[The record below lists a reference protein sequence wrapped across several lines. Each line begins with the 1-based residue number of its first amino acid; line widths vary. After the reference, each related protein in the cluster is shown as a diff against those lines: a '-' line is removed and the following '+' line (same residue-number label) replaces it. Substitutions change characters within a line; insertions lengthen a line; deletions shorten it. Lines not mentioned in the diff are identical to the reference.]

1 MILRRSILAGL
12 ILFVAAAGATA
23 DEGMWTYNN
32 FPKRLVEESYG
43 FAPSDA
49 WLDHLRLASVRF
61 NNGGSGSFV
70 SPEGLVITNHHVGS
84 DCIQKLSSAEHDY
97 MTSGFYARTRR
108 EEAKCPDLELNVLV
122 SLADVTAE
130 VNAEVKPEMDAA
142 ARNAAQQ
149 AASARIEKACT
160 EEAGLR
166 CDVIELYA
174 GGVYNLYRY
183 KKYTDVR
190 LVFAPESAVA
200 FYGGDPD
207 NFTYP
212 RYCLDISFFR
222 VYENDRPVR
231 TENYLT
237 WNIDGIRE
245 GDVVFV
251 SGNPGSTGRQLT
263 LAQLQFLRDVRY
275 PWLLKTL
282 KARLGVLRAYS
293 ARGAEETRIARDTI
307 LSYENSLKALTG
319 YQFGLTSAE
328 LMARK
333 EAEEKEF
340 HQQLA
345 RSGQAG
351 DAAKR
356 KQFSGAFEELAKA
369 QKNYAGFHNAY
380 HLLEGG
386 FGLKESRSYEL
397 ARTLVR
403 LAAEIAK
410 PNELRLKEYRDSQLD
425 SLKQDLFSEA
435 PLYTSFEKTM
445 LAQLLGELRDGLGA
459 SDPLVEKILNG
470 RTPVDAAAAYV
481 DGTGLLS
488 AEARRML
495 ADGGEAAIA
504 ASKDT
509 MVQLARLIDPAARK
523 LRKRYEDE
531 LQAVERQNGALLSEA
546 RFATRGTTTY
556 PEATF
561 TLRLNFG
568 KVKGYVE
575 EGLPRRWHTTFLGL
589 YEREAGQ
596 PPYEL
601 PRRWLAK
608 KRALRLETPYNFVTT
623 NDIIGG
629 NSGSP
634 VVNRRGEFVGIIF
647 DGNIQQLPNRFLYT
661 DEVARSV
668 SVHAAGIVEALK
680 QVYGARALLREL
692 KLSGKK

>member
-1 MILRRSILAGL
+1 MKPRSLVVAGV
-12 ILFVAAAGATA
+12 FVAALVALVVWA
-23 DEGMWTYNN
+23 DEGLWTYSN
-32 FPKRLVEESYG
+32 FPKQLVEQRYQFS
-43 FAPSDA
+43 PSDA
-49 WLDHLRLASVRF
+49 WLDHLRLSSVRF
-61 NNGGSGSFV
+61 NNGGSASFA
-70 SPEGLVITNHHVGS
+70 SPDGLVMTNHHVGS
-84 DCIQKLSSAEHDY
+84 DCIQELSSAEHDY
-97 MTSGFYARTRR
+97 MAGGFYARSRG
-108 EEAKCPDLELNVLV
+108 EEAKCPDLELNVLM

-130 VNAEVKPEMDAA
+130 VNAEVKPDLDAA

-149 AASARIEKACT
+149 AAIARLEKSCT
-160 EEAGLR
+160 EETGLR

-231 TENYLT
+231 TENYLS
-237 WNIDGIRE
+237 WNTSGIQE
-245 GDVVFV
+245 GDPVFV

-275 PWLLKTL
+275 PWLLNGLEGRL
-282 KARLGVLRAYS
+282 KALADYS
-293 ARGAEETRIARDTI
+293 ARGAEEGRIAQDTM
-307 LSYENSLKALTG
+307 LSYSNSFKAITG
-319 YQFGLTSAE
+319 YQSGLTDAE

-333 EAEEKEF
+333 ETEEMEF
-340 HQQLA
+340 RKQLGA
-345 RSGQAG
+345 

-356 KQFSGAFEELAKA
+356 KKYDGAFEALAKA

-380 HLLEGG
+380 NLLESS
-386 FGLKESRSYEL
+386 FGLKQSRLYDL
-397 ARTLVR
+397 ALTLVR
-403 LAAEIAK
+403 LADETAK
-410 PNELRLKEYRDSQLD
+410 PNEKRLREYRDSNLE

-435 PLYTSFEKTM
+435 PLYASFEKAM
-445 LAQLLGELRDGLGA
+445 LAQLLAELRDGVGA
-459 SDPLVEKILNG
+459 SDPLVETILGG
-470 RTPVDAAAAYV
+470 RTPAEAAAAYV
-481 DGTGLLS
+481 EGSGLVS
-488 AEARRML
+488 VETRRAL
-495 ADGGEAAIA
+495 TEGGADAIA

-509 MVQLARLIDPAARK
+509 MIQLAKLIDPAARK

-531 LQAVERQNGALLSEA
+531 FQAVERQNGSLLAEA
-546 RFATRGTTTY
+546 RFATQGTTTY

-561 TLRLNFG
+561 TLRLSLG

-575 EGLPRRWHTTFLGL
+575 DGLPRRWHTTFMGL
-589 YEREAGQ
+589 FEREAGQ
-596 PPYEL
+596 APYQL
-601 PRRWLAK
+601 PRRWLEK
-608 KRALRLETPYNFVTT
+608 KRALRLDTPYNFVST

-647 DGNIQQLPNRFLYT
+647 DGNIQQLPNRFLYS
-661 DEVARSV
+661 DAVGRSV
-668 SVHAAGIVEALK
+668 SVHAGGIVEALK
-680 QVYGARALLREL
+680 KVYGARRLVREL
-692 KLSGKK
+692 KLSK

>member
-1 MILRRSILAGL
+1 
-12 ILFVAAAGATA
+12 
-23 DEGMWTYNN
+23 
-32 FPKRLVEESYG
+32 
-43 FAPSDA
+43 
-49 WLDHLRLASVRF
+49 
-61 NNGGSGSFV
+61 SFD
-70 SPEGLVITNHHVGS
+70 SSEGLVITNDHVGT

-97 MTSGFYARTRR
+97 MAGGFYARTQR
-108 EEAKCPDLELNVLV
+108 EEAKCPDLELNVLM

-130 VNAEVKPEMDAA
+130 VDAGVKPAMDAA

-149 AASARIEKACT
+149 AAIARIEKSCT
-160 EEAGLR
+160 EETGLR
-166 CDVIELYA
+166 CDVVELYA

-231 TENYLT
+231 TENYLA
-237 WNIDGIRE
+237 WNTNGVQE

-275 PWLLKTL
+275 PWLLSGL
-282 KARLGVLRAYS
+282 KARLKALTDYS
-293 ARGAEETRIARDTI
+293 ARGAEEQRIAQDTM
-307 LSYENSLKALTG
+307 LSYSNSEKALTG
-319 YQFGLTSAE
+319 YQSGLTDAE

-333 EAEEKEF
+333 AADEKEF
-340 HQQLA
+340 RGLLA
-345 RSGQAG
+345 A
-351 DAAKR
+351 DAARR
-356 KQFSGAFEELAKA
+356 KKYDGAFEALAKA

-380 HLLEGG
+380 NLLEST
-386 FGLKESRSYEL
+386 FGLKQSRLYDL
-397 ARTLVR
+397 ALGLVR
-403 LAAEIAK
+403 LADESAK
-410 PNELRLKEYRDSQLD
+410 PNEKRLREYRDSNLE

-435 PLYTSFEKTM
+435 PLYASFEKVM
-445 LAQLLGELRDGLGA
+445 LAQLLAELRDGLGVRDA
-459 SDPLVEKILNG
+459 LVEKILAG
-470 RTPVDAAAAYV
+470 WAPAEAAAAYV
-481 DGTGLLS
+481 EGSRLPEV
-488 AEARRML
+488 EARRAL
-495 ADGGEAAIA
+495 TEGGAEAIA
-504 ASKDT
+504 ASNDT

-531 LQAVERQNGALLSEA
+531 FQAVERQNGSLLAEA
-546 RFATRGTTTY
+546 RFATQGTTTY

-561 TLRLNFG
+561 TLRLSFG

-575 EGLPRRWHTTFLGL
+575 EGLPRRWHTTFMGL
-589 YEREAGQ
+589 YEREAGRE
-596 PPYEL
+596 PYKL
-601 PRRWLAK
+601 PRRWLVK
-608 KRALRLETPYNFVTT
+608 KRALRLDTPYNFVST

-647 DGNIQQLPNRFLYT
+647 DGNIQQLPNRFLYS
-661 DEVARSV
+661 DAVGRSV
-668 SVHAAGIVEALK
+668 SVHAGGIVEALK
-680 QVYGARALLREL
+680 EIYGARRLVREL
-692 KLSGKK
+692 KLSNK

>member
-1 MILRRSILAGL
+1 MILRRLILAAVL
-12 ILFVAAAGATA
+12 LLCAAVPKVREVTA

-32 FPKRLVEESYG
+32 FPKKLVEERYG
-43 FAPSDA
+43 FAPTDA

-70 SPEGLVITNHHVGS
+70 SPEGLVITNHHVGT

-97 MTSGFYARTRR
+97 MAGGFYARTRR
-108 EEAKCPDLELNVLV
+108 DEAKCPDLELNVLM
-122 SLADVTAE
+122 SLTDVTAE
-130 VNAEVKPEMDAA
+130 VNADVKVEMDAA

-149 AASARIEKACT
+149 AAIARIEKSCT
-160 EEAGLR
+160 EETGLR

-212 RYCLDISFFR
+212 RHCLDISFFR
-222 VYENDRPVR
+222 VYENDRPAR
-231 TENYLT
+231 TENFLA
-237 WNIDGIRE
+237 WNTRGLQE
-245 GDVVFV
+245 GDPVFV

-275 PWLLKTL
+275 PWLLKGL
-282 KARLGVLRAYS
+282 KARLKALADYS
-293 ARGAEETRIARDTI
+293 ARGAEEARIAQDTM
-307 LSYENSLKALTG
+307 LSYSNSFKAITG
-319 YQFGLTSAE
+319 YQSGLTDAE

-333 EAEEKEF
+333 ETEEMEF
-340 HQQLA
+340 RKRLGA
-345 RSGQAG
+345 DST
-351 DAAKR
+351 KR
-356 KQFSGAFEELAKA
+356 KKYDGAFEALAKA

-380 HLLEGG
+380 NLLESS
-386 FGLKESRSYEL
+386 FGLKQSRLYDLALTL
-397 ARTLVR
+397 ARLV
-403 LAAEIAK
+403 EESAK
-410 PNELRLKEYRDSQLD
+410 PNEKRLREYRDSNLE

-435 PLYTSFEKTM
+435 PLYESFEKTM
-445 LAQLLGELRDGLGA
+445 LAQLLAELRDSLGA
-459 SDPLVEKILNG
+459 SDPLVEKVLAG
-470 RTPVDAAAAYV
+470 RTPTEAAAAYV
-481 DGTGLLS
+481 GGSGLLQV
-488 AEARRML
+488 EARRAL
-495 ADGGEAAIA
+495 AEGGAEAIA

-509 MVQLARLIDPAARK
+509 MVQLARLVDPAARK

-531 LQAVERQNGALLSEA
+531 FQAVERQNGALLAEG
-546 RFATRGTTTY
+546 RFATQGTTTY

-561 TLRLNFG
+561 TLRLSVG
-568 KVKGYVE
+568 KVQGYFE
-575 EGLPRRWHTTFLGL
+575 DGLPRRWYTTFMGL

-596 PPYEL
+596 VPYLL
-601 PRRWLAK
+601 PRRWLEK
-608 KRALRLETPYNFVTT
+608 KRALRLDTPYNFVST

-647 DGNIQQLPNRFLYT
+647 DGNIQQLPNRFLYS
-661 DEVARSV
+661 DAVGRSV

-680 QVYGARALLREL
+680 EIYGARRLVREL
-692 KLSGKK
+692 KLSK

>member
-1 MILRRSILAGL
+1 MIVRRAVVAGL
-12 ILFVAAAGATA
+12 LLLCGAAGAAA

-32 FPKRLVEESYG
+32 FPKRMVEERYG

-70 SPEGLVITNHHVGS
+70 SPEGLVITNHHVGT
-84 DCIQKLSSAEHDY
+84 DCIQKLSTAEHDY
-97 MTSGFYARTRR
+97 MASGFYARTRG
-108 EEAKCPDLELNVLV
+108 EEAKCPDLELNVLM

-130 VNAEVKPEMDAA
+130 VNAGVKPDMDAA

-149 AASARIEKACT
+149 AAIARIEKSCT
-160 EEAGLR
+160 EETGLR
-166 CDVIELYA
+166 CDVVELYA

-222 VYENDRPVR
+222 VYENNRPVR
-231 TENYLT
+231 AEHYLA
-237 WNIDGIRE
+237 WNTNGLRE

-263 LAQLQFLRDVRY
+263 LAQLEFLRDVRY
-275 PWLLKTL
+275 PWVLKTF
-282 KARLGVLRAYS
+282 KARLKMLAAYA
-293 ARGAEETRIARDTI
+293 ARGAEETRIAQDTR
-307 LSYENSLKALTG
+307 LSYSNSEKALTG
-319 YQFGLTSAE
+319 YQSGLTDPE

-333 EAEEKEF
+333 AAEEKEF
-340 HQQLA
+340 RAQLA
-345 RSGQAG
+345 A
-351 DAAKR
+351 DPANR
-356 KQFSGAFEELAKA
+356 KKYEGAFEALAKA
-369 QKNYAGFHNAY
+369 QENYAEFHVAY
-380 HLLEGG
+380 TILEGSL
-386 FGLKESRSYEL
+386 GLKQSRLYDL
-397 ARTLVR
+397 ALTLVR
-403 LAAEIAK
+403 LAEETAK
-410 PNELRLKEYRDSQLD
+410 PNEVRLREYRDSQLD

-435 PLYTSFEKTM
+435 PVYASFEKAM
-445 LAQLLGELRDGLGA
+445 LAQLLVELREGLGA
-459 SDPLVEKILNG
+459 SDPLVGKILAG
-470 RTPVDAAAAYV
+470 RTPAEAAEAYV
-481 DGTGLLS
+481 GGSRL
-488 AEARRML
+488 AMVEARRAL
-495 ADGGEAAIA
+495 VEGGSAAIA
-504 ASKDT
+504 ASDDP
-509 MVQLARLIDPAARK
+509 MIQLAKLVDPVARK
-523 LRKRYEDE
+523 LRKRFEDE
-531 LQAVERQNGALLSEA
+531 FQAVERQNGSRLAEA
-546 RFATRGTTTY
+546 RFATQGTTTY

-561 TLRLNFG
+561 TLRLSIG
-568 KVKGYVE
+568 TVKGYIE
-575 EGLPRRWHTTFLGL
+575 EGLPRRWYTTFMGL

-601 PRRWLAK
+601 PQRWLAK
-608 KRALRLETPYNFVTT
+608 ERAVRLETPFNFVST

-647 DGNIQQLPNRFLYT
+647 DGNIQQLPNRFLYS
-661 DEVARSV
+661 DAVGRSL

-680 QVYGARALLREL
+680 KVYDARALLREL
-692 KLSGKK
+692 KLAGR